1 MKVQMKGLGTM
12 NKDMLSIWIW
22 LLSVCRP
29 CNEICQW
36 PSGHSFGPIYMK
48 FGKLVYLW
56 DT

>member
-29 CNEICQW
+29 CNEICHW
-36 PSGHSFGPIYMK
+36 PSGHSFGPFYMK